1 MRVRI
6 RWIDKKTCEVTLIPG
21 RIARWFGAEMRVG
34 VAYRSYFDGTA
45 EDENGES
52 YNYRE
57 VVFRWKTTGRY
68 VGWRVMRAIE
78 AAPVQS
84 IDDMTVEQLLLD
96 DPSKPRT

>member
-21 RIARWFGAEMRVG
+21 RIGRWFGAETRVG
-34 VAYRSYFDGTA
+34 VAYRSYYDGTA

-52 YNYRE
+52 YSYRE
-57 VVFRWKTTGRY
+57 VIFRWKTTSRY

-96 DPSKPRT
+96 DSSKPSS